1 MFSSLPMFD
10 VPELRE
16 QTDALWAAWAIELGR
31 LGLDAPPF
39 LVRPDEALL
48 THWRRPELFVSQTC
62 GYPYAAA
69 LRPSVTTF
77 GTFAYEIPEELRP
90 GFYRSVIVARV
101 SDHRVGAVVAPGD
114 LRAFNGA
121 TVAINAT
128 DSLSGCVSLGAALV
142 NGGVTQVSNVVV
154 SGGHANTLTVLQR
167 GEADI
172 AAIDAVTFALLG
184 DVRPAALDGITIIG
198 RGPTIPCLPLI
209 TGGSAHIPILQS
221 ALGSALMNLREGSP
235 EVLRALR
242 IFDAVFPHEDDYTA
256 TLALGDTAATLLPVS
271 I

>member
-1 MFSSLPMFD
+1 MFD
-10 VPELRE
+10 FPELRE
-16 QTDALWAAWAIELGR
+16 HTDALWAAWASELHR
-31 LGLDAPPF
+31 LNVDAPSS
-39 LVRPDEALL
+39 LIRPDEALL
-48 THWRRPELFVSQTC
+48 THWRRPELFISQAC
-62 GYPYAAA
+62 GFPYAAV

-77 GTFAYEIPEELRP
+77 GTFAYEIPEERQP
-90 GFYRSVIVARV
+90 GFYRSVIVARTE
-101 SDHRVGAVVAPGD
+101 DHRAGTVFATD
-114 LRAFNGA
+114 NLRAFNGA

-154 SGGHANTLTVLQR
+154 SGGHANTLAVLQR

-184 DVRPAALDGITIIG
+184 DVRPAAVDGITIIE
-198 RGPTIPCLPLI
+198 RGPRIPCLPLI
-209 TGGSAHIPILQS
+209 TGSPAHIVILQS
-221 ALGSALMNLREGSP
+221 ALVSALVSLSEGSP

-242 IFDAVFPHEDDYTA
+242 IVSAVFPHEDDYTA
-256 TLALGDTAATLLPVS
+256 TLALGDMAATLLPVS